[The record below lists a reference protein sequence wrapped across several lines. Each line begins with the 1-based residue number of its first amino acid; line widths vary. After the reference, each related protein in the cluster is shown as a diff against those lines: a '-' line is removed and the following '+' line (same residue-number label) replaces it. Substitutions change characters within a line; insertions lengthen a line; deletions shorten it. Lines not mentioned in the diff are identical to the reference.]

1 MDIVLDVAFVIALT
15 AFLKEQF
22 GLTGRAVL
30 IAAFVIC
37 LGFGLAPLIADLIP
51 ATLPYVQ
58 VLFKTLLLFFSAA
71 GSYDAIVAFKLKK
84 FK

>member
-30 IAAFVIC
+30 IAAFVIA
-37 LGFGLAPLIADLIP
+37 LGFGFAPLIADLIP
-51 ATLPYVQ
+51 VASPFIQ
-58 VLFKTLLLFFSAA
+58 VLFKTLTLFFAAA
-71 GSYDAIVAFKLKK
+71 GSYDAIVGFTRKK
-84 FK
+84 SK